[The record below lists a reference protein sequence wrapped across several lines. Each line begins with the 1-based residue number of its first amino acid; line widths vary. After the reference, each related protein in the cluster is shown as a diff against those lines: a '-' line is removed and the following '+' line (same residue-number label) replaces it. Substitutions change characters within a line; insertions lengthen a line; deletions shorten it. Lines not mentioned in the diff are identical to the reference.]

1 MSSLDSARTAFVVI
15 DLMPRIVTQPT
26 EPSSGQEVLERCVAL
41 ADGLRAQGSCVVWVR
56 VERPGVDPQPPGSH
70 LAVTPQ
76 QGDLEIV
83 KHTWGAFQGTGLD
96 GVLRQRAVEH
106 VVLGGLVTN
115 FGVESTARAADDHG
129 YRVIV
134 VEDATSGLHALAH
147 DFAANYILPRLG
159 MVTRTD
165 IVLAAL

>member
-41 ADGLRAQGSCVVWVR
+41 ADALRGQGTCIVWVR

-83 KHTWGAFQGTGLD
+83 KHTWGAFQDTGLD
-96 GVLRQRAVEH
+96 GMLRQRAVEH

-115 FGVESTARAADDHG
+115 FGVESTGRIADKLG
-129 YRVIV
+129 YAVTFVSDAMAGYDEHAHRFA
-134 VEDATSGLHALAH
+134 VEYVFPRIGTVRTADAL
-147 DFAANYILPRLG
+147 LPRS
-159 MVTRTD
+159 
-165 IVLAAL
+165 